1 MSIQVRGLH
10 LVMPFFGVLS
20 CSMRF
25 KLPESNLLIAGDDLD
40 EEAWRPE
47 EISKGMVHPCFKYF
61 GTSNVSKYP
70 N

>member
-1 MSIQVRGLH
+1 
-10 LVMPFFGVLS
+10 
-20 CSMRF
+20 MRF

-40 EEAWRPE
+40 EEAGRPE